1 MKRLVLIS
9 LAGALVCLWA
19 LRPTPGQEKKGGGDV
34 KDLVKDN
41 TEFALKL
48 YGQLRTQEGNLFLSP
63 YSISS
68 ALAMT
73 YAGARGETAD
83 EMARALD
90 FTLPPDRLHPSF
102 AFLTAQ
108 LNADEKAKRDYQLS
122 VANALWGQK
131 NFGFLPDFL
140 QLTRTNYGAGLR
152 EVDFETATE
161 QARQTINA
169 WVEKETHDKIKELL
183 KPGVLDDSTRLVL
196 TNAIY
201 FKGFWAEQFKKDA
214 THNEDFKTSAT
225 AAVKA
230 PLMHRTGDYKYLDG
244 GDFQALELPYK
255 GKDLS
260 MVVLLPKKVDGLAEF
275 EKKLTEAN
283 LTGWLGR
290 LRKQEVIV
298 TLPRFK
304 TTREFMLKGPLQ
316 ALGMK
321 RAFVPGGADFSGMS
335 GTNGKRL
342 FISAVVH
349 KAFVDVNEEG
359 TEAAAAT
366 GVVVKLTSARIP
378 GPAVFRADHP
388 FVFLIRDN
396 RSGGVLFMGRLTNP
410 T

>member
-1 MKRLVLIS
+1 MKRLTVAS
-9 LAGALVCLWA
+9 LTGALLCLFG
-19 LRPTPGQEKKGGGDV
+19 LGQTPGQEKKGGSDV

-41 TEFALKL
+41 TEFACKL
-48 YGQLRTQEGNLFLSP
+48 YGQLRDKKGNLFLSP

-83 EMARALD
+83 EMARALA

-102 AFLTAQ
+102 GFLTAQ
-108 LNADEKAKRDYQLS
+108 FNADEKAKRDYQLS

-131 NFGFLPDFL
+131 GFGFLPDFL

-152 EVDFETATE
+152 DVDFVGATE
-161 QARQTINA
+161 QARKKINA
-169 WVEKETHDKIKELL
+169 WVEKETQDKIKDLL
-183 KPGVLDDSTRLVL
+183 QPGVLTVDTRLVL

-201 FKGFWAEQFKKDA
+201 FKGFWADQFKKKA
-214 THNEDFKTSAT
+214 TRTEDFKTSAT
-225 AAVKA
+225 ASVKA
-230 PLMHRTGDYKYLDG
+230 PLMHRTGDYKHFDG

-255 GKDLS
+255 GNELS
-260 MVVLLPKKVDGLAEF
+260 MVVLLPKKVDGLPEF
-275 EKKLTEAN
+275 EKKLTGAN

-290 LRKQEVIV
+290 LRKQEVVV

-304 TTREFMLKGPLQ
+304 TTREFMLKEPLQ

-321 RAFVPGGADFSGMS
+321 RAFVAGGADFTGMS
-335 GTNGKRL
+335 GTEGKRL

-366 GVVVKLTSARIP
+366 AVVVSILSARITP
-378 GPAVFRADHP
+378 VFRADHP

-396 RSGGVLFMGRLTNP
+396 RSGSVLFMGRLTNP